1 MIIIDLQ
8 FSLAFDLKV
17 SIINLLIEDVMGSS
31 DFRTFFENNISL
43 IEELKRKLKMLQS
56 EVNYRI
62 TGKLNHSLRE
72 ITKTQAKLERA
83 ESMIFSKKKICVD
96 SHG

>member
-1 MIIIDLQ
+1 MCDL
-8 FSLAFDLKV
+8 FSKKTIFVDTDKENVNNSTNQQALE
-17 SIINLLIEDVMGSS
+17 EDV
-31 DFRTFFENNISL
+31 DTQL
-43 IEELKRKLKMLQS
+43 H
-56 EVNYRI
+56 RI